1 MKKLEPLKLWF
12 IAIMLIAFFGS
23 RPIVSNAQNQD
34 ADVSAPMVTNT
45 SPDDGAIGVTLN
57 QAIAVTFSQQMSAPS
72 MDVSLML
79 LGPDGSPVSG
89 TVNSHSGTAIFVPSE
104 NLMAGTAYSVTI
116 TPEASGAVGAALA
129 DTYGWNFTTG
139 AIMDT
144 TAPTVIATSPLDHAT
159 SVPVNQRV
167 LAMFSE
173 KMTPASLN
181 RVTFKVTKP
190 GGVAIM
196 GVVTYA
202 SGAASLKPRYGLAPN
217 THYIATITTGAK
229 DLAGNRMA
237 SDYVR
242 SFDTGANRD
251 IVKPTV
257 TSTNPA
263 NSASM
268 VPIRQNVNATF
279 SKVMNYASI
288 NAADFF
294 LTSMGGRVVGT
305 ITYFYDSFNN
315 VTIATFVPNAN
326 LRINTLYTATITTAA
341 RDLAG
346 NPLAR
351 NKPSGNYVWQ
361 FTTGSATGLA
371 TVPLG
376 AAANFAILAAAAV
389 TNTATPTTITGDVGL
404 WPGTSMTG
412 FPPGIVNGAIHV
424 NDTTAQAGEAALA
437 IAYNDAR
444 GRVGAF
450 TPAVGNIGGLVFAPG
465 LYRSGTSTAI
475 SGGGN
480 LTLDAGGDP
489 NAVFIFQIAS
499 TLTTSSG
506 FGVTLTG
513 GAKASQIF
521 WQVGSSATIGVGSHF
536 AGNILANT
544 SITLVSGA
552 VLDGRALAGA
562 VSGTGAVTMDD
573 NTVVLPAP

>member
-1 MKKLEPLKLWF
+1 
-12 IAIMLIAFFGS
+12 
-23 RPIVSNAQNQD
+23 
-34 ADVSAPMVTNT
+34 VSAPLVTNT

-72 MDVSLML
+72 MDVSLKL
-79 LGPDGSPVSG
+79 LCPDGSPVSG

-104 NLMAGTAYSVTI
+104 NLMAGTTYSVTV

-159 SVPVNQRV
+159 NVPINQRV

-190 GGVAIM
+190 GGVAII

-237 SDYVR
+237 SDYVW
-242 SFDTGANRD
+242 SFDTGANQD

-263 NSASM
+263 NSALM

-305 ITYFYDSFNN
+305 ITYIYDSFNN
-315 VTIATFVPNAN
+315 VTIATFTPNAN

-346 NPLAR
+346 NPLAG

-489 NAVFIFQIAS
+489 NAVFIFQIA
-499 TLTTSSG
+499 L
-506 FGVTLTG
+506 L
-513 GAKASQIF
+513 
-521 WQVGSSATIGVGSHF
+521 
-536 AGNILANT
+536 
-544 SITLVSGA
+544 
-552 VLDGRALAGA
+552 
-562 VSGTGAVTMDD
+562 
-573 NTVVLPAP
+573 